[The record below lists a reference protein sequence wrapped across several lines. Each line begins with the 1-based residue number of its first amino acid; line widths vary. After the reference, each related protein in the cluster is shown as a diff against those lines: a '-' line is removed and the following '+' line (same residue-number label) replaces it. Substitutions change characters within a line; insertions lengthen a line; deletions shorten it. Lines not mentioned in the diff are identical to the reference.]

1 MGSGV
6 HIKTKEN
13 IIKIL
18 ELLRN
23 IQGDIHIRGIARHL
37 NVNPATVS
45 NIIDRY
51 LGEFV
56 DIRQID
62 MYGFRAKLIKL
73 QEGKEEATLND
84 VLKHHRI
91 RKAIKNQF

>member
-1 MGSGV
+1 MGSGI

-18 ELLRN
+18 ELFRN
-23 IQGDIHIRGIARHL
+23 IDSELHLRGIARHL

-45 NIIDRY
+45 NIINMYMQD
-51 LGEFV
+51 FV
-56 DIRQID
+56 EVRQID
-62 MYGFRAKLIKL
+62 MYGFKANLMKLKD
-73 QEGKEEATLND
+73 GKEDATLND
-84 VLKHHRI
+84 VLKHYRI

>member
-18 ELLRN
+18 SLLRSS
-23 IQGDIHIRGIARHL
+23 GEMHIRGISRSL
-37 NVNPATVS
+37 ELNPATVS
-45 NIIDRY
+45 TIVDTY
-51 LGEFV
+51 LSDFV
-56 DIRQID
+56 DTRKIEL
-62 MYGFRAKLIKL
+62 YGFHAKLVSLK
-73 QEGKEEATLND
+73 EGKEATSLND

-91 RKAIKNQF
+91 RKNIKSQ